1 LSGRGIVSSIAQ
13 ADAPSGK
20 YADLHV
26 HTDHSDG
33 SDSPRRVVERAV
45 QEGLAA
51 IAITDHDTVSGLDAA
66 SVAARTHG
74 IELIPGTEIS
84 ASFGRVEVH
93 VLGLGIDPDH
103 PQLVEALEEQRAARS
118 RRIDTILE
126 RLNALGIPL
135 DLDDLKAQAACA
147 GSLGRM
153 HVAQALHARGVTR
166 TVQEAFDK
174 YLRPKRKAYVAKQM
188 IGCRR
193 AIDLIHEAGG
203 VAFLGHPG
211 LGATLTRLL
220 PRLLD
225 MPFDG
230 IEVYHP
236 KHTPGHVTQ
245 FTHVALER
253 DLLISGGSDCH
264 GTASTDAP
272 NLGLIRLP
280 YHHVERIK
288 EAIRQRAAVGRE
300 PQTEQVGPVRE

>member
-1 LSGRGIVSSIAQ
+1 MISNVAQ
-13 ADAPSGK
+13 AEPPTGK
-20 YADLHV
+20 YADLHI

-45 QEGLAA
+45 IEGLDA
-51 IAITDHDTVSGLDAA
+51 IAITDHDTVSGLDQGRA
-66 SVAARTHG
+66 AARTHG
-74 IELIPGTEIS
+74 IELVPGTEIS

-93 VLGLGIDPDH
+93 VLGLGIDPHH
-103 PQLVEALEEQRAARS
+103 PQLVKALHEQQAARS
-118 RRIDTILE
+118 RRIDKILQ

-153 HVAQALHARGVTR
+153 HVAQALHARGVTT

-174 YLRPKRKAYVAKQM
+174 YLRPRRKAYVAKKTM
-188 IGCRR
+188 GCRR
-193 AIDLIHEAGG
+193 AIDLIHQAGG
-203 VAFLGHPG
+203 LAFLGHPG

-264 GTASTDAP
+264 GTVSTHAP

-288 EAIRQRAAVGRE
+288 EALRQRAALGQR
-300 PQTEQVGPVRE
+300 PQNEQVGPVRK

>member
-1 LSGRGIVSSIAQ
+1 M
-13 ADAPSGK
+13 
-20 YADLHV
+20 
-26 HTDHSDG
+26 
-33 SDSPRRVVERAV
+33 VERAV
-45 QEGLAA
+45 HEGLAA
-51 IAITDHDTVSGLDAA
+51 IAITDHDSVSGLDAA
-66 SVAARTHG
+66 SVAARKHG

-84 ASFGRVEVH
+84 ASFGRIEVH

-103 PQLVEALEEQRAARS
+103 PQLAKALEEQRAVRAR
-118 RRIDTILE
+118 RVDKMLE
-126 RLNALGIPL
+126 RLNALGVTL
-135 DLDDLKAQAACA
+135 DRAALDAQAARA
-147 GSLGRM
+147 ESLGRM
-153 HVAQALHARGVTR
+153 HVAQALYARGVTR

-174 YLRPKRKAYVAKQM
+174 YLRPRRKAYVAKQM
-188 IGCRR
+188 MGCRR

-203 VAFLGHPG
+203 VAFLSHPG
-211 LGATLTRLL
+211 LGTTLRRLL

-245 FTHVALER
+245 FTQVALER

-288 EAIRQRAAVGRE
+288 EAVRQRAAIGRG
-300 PQTEQVGPVRE
+300 PQTE

>member
-1 LSGRGIVSSIAQ
+1 M
-13 ADAPSGK
+13 
-20 YADLHV
+20 
-26 HTDHSDG
+26 
-33 SDSPRRVVERAV
+33 VERAV
-45 QEGLAA
+45 IEGLAA
-51 IAITDHDTVSGLDAA
+51 IAITDHDTVSGLDEGRA
-66 SVAARTHG
+66 AARWQG
-74 IELIPGTEIS
+74 IELILGTEIS
-84 ASFGRVEVH
+84 ASFGRIEVH

-103 PQLVEALEEQRAARS
+103 PRLVEALEGQRAARS
-118 RRIDTILE
+118 RRVDKILE
-126 RLNALGIPL
+126 RLNALGVQL
-135 DLDDLKAQAACA
+135 DRGAVEAQAARA

-174 YLRPKRKAYVAKQM
+174 YLRPRRKAYVPKQM
-188 IGCRR
+188 MGCRR

-264 GTASTDAP
+264 GTASTEAP

-300 PQTEQVGPVRE
+300 SQTEQPGPVGE